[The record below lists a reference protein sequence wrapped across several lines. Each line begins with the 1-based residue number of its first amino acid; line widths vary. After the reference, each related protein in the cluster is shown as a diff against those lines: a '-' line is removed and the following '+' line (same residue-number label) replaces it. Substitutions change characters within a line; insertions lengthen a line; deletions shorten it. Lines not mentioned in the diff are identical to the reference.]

1 MADQNQNLNI
11 DTVEGAEQA
20 RFAADEKRKADEAAA
35 AEEKR
40 KADEAAIE
48 AAKQNEIEAN
58 VEDSEPEAVYVSV
71 ILDPEYADECDC
83 DVAYVGTANGEY
95 TLSSTPTDVPQSD
108 LENVLVSPAAKEQ
121 N

>member
-1 MADQNQNLNI
+1 MADQNQNFNTE
-11 DTVEGAEQA
+11 DVEAKARAEQEA
-20 RFAADEKRKADEAAA
+20 RVA

-40 KADEAAIE
+40 KADEAAAE
-48 AAKQNEIEAN
+48 AAKQAEIEAN